1 MLDSFLTEFTEIRDE
16 LGKEGDHNFFGKNFS
31 FFSAEPIL
39 FYNTEKDVIVYANSL
54 FSSEFNFTVEDL
66 ADWKYSIY
74 PLINKEDQ
82 APFKEAMKALLDGD
96 DKTVSPDATYRLV
109 NKGKKYSYY
118 RLKVRKLSK
127 SYYYIQLENSKNSAI
142 PVLKNNTADD
152 LMNNAEAILKFGFW
166 LWEFQTDKIYWTKGM
181 YHLLQYDTEEE
192 METSITPDFYASHIL
207 KNDAYLD
214 FENRFKN
221 GKVKDSYRNKLQ
233 LKTNKGNLVTVFE
246 HANIEYDEQGQIK
259 RITGLTRDI
268 TIQEESM
275 KSLADYKTMMLE
287 NEAFLNYGTW
297 ESDPVGKELYWS
309 EGMYKIFGYEEA
321 DRDGLK
327 LNKELYIQ
335 HMNADYFLKGVEKNM
350 EQNVVKENYQWDYEI
365 KDNKGLI
372 KIISTYCKVIRNNDQ
387 EIEKIIGTT
396 RDVTELRRYE
406 RMLESKIS
414 ELNRSN
420 RELEEFAYVASHDL
434 QEPLRKISTFSQRL
448 QLKFSNKLG
457 DDGNLYLSRVVA
469 ACDNMRKLIDNLLE
483 FSRISL
489 NNSPPQQVDLYAVV
503 KNAMEDLDL
512 NIAETNTEISVGKL
526 PSVEAISSQMLQLFA
541 NMLNNS
547 IKFRKQDTP
556 LQISIESKKLTIPEK
571 QLYKLPTDV
580 TFFLITIKDNG
591 IGFEQQYADKIF
603 QLFQRLEGKS
613 EYPGTGIGLSICKKI
628 VTNHK
633 GLILANATPGNGA
646 TFSIILPKIFISN
659 DYPTSATA

>member
-16 LGKEGDHNFFGKNFS
+16 LGKEGDHNFFGRNFS

-39 FYNTEKDVIVYANSL
+39 FYNNEKDVIIYANSL
-54 FSSEFNFTVEDL
+54 FSSEFNFTIEDL

-82 APFKEAMKALLDGD
+82 APFREAMKALLDGD
-96 DKTVSPDATYRLV
+96 DKTVTPDTSYRLI

-142 PVLKNNTADD
+142 PVLKNRTADD
-152 LMNNAEAILKFGFW
+152 LMNTAEAILKFGFW
-166 LWEFQTDKIYWTKGM
+166 LWDFQTEKIYWTKGM
-181 YHLLQYDTEEE
+181 YNMLQYDTEDE

-233 LKTNKGNLVTVFE
+233 LKTNKDNLITVFE

-259 RITGLTRDI
+259 GITGLTRDI

-275 KSLADYKTMMLE
+275 KSLADYKEMMLE
-287 NEAFLNYGTW
+287 NETFLNYGTW
-297 ESDPVGKELYWS
+297 ESDPEGKELYWS
-309 EGMYKIFGYEEA
+309 EGMYNIFGYEEA

-335 HMNADYFLKGVEKNM
+335 HMNADDFLKGVEKNM

-372 KIISTYCKVIRNNDQ
+372 KIISTYGKVIRNNDQ

-406 RMLESKIS
+406 R
-414 ELNRSN
+414 
-420 RELEEFAYVASHDL
+420 
-434 QEPLRKISTFSQRL
+434 
-448 QLKFSNKLG
+448 LG
-457 DDGNLYLSRVVA
+457 
-469 ACDNMRKLIDNLLE
+469 
-483 FSRISL
+483 
-489 NNSPPQQVDLYAVV
+489 Q
-503 KNAMEDLDL
+503 
-512 NIAETNTEISVGKL
+512 
-526 PSVEAISSQMLQLFA
+526 
-541 NMLNNS
+541 
-547 IKFRKQDTP
+547 
-556 LQISIESKKLTIPEK
+556 
-571 QLYKLPTDV
+571 
-580 TFFLITIKDNG
+580 
-591 IGFEQQYADKIF
+591 
-603 QLFQRLEGKS
+603 
-613 EYPGTGIGLSICKKI
+613 
-628 VTNHK
+628 
-633 GLILANATPGNGA
+633 AT
-646 TFSIILPKIFISN
+646 
-659 DYPTSATA
+659 

>member
-16 LGKEGDHNFFGKNFS
+16 LGKEGEHSFFGKNFS

-39 FYNTEKDVIVYANSL
+39 FYNNEKDVIVYANNL
-54 FSSEFNFTVEDL
+54 FSNEFNFTVEDL

-82 APFKEAMKALLDGD
+82 APFREAMKVLLAGNGD
-96 DKTVSPDATYRLV
+96 AIFPDATYRLV

-127 SYYYIQLENSKNSAI
+127 SYYYIQLENSLKSAI
-142 PVLKNNTADD
+142 PVLKNRTADE

-166 LWEFQTDKIYWTKGM
+166 LWDFQTGKIYWTKGM
-181 YHLLQYDTEEE
+181 YRLLEYDTDEV

-207 KNDAYLD
+207 KSDAYLD

-221 GKVKDSYRNKLQ
+221 GKVKDSYRNKFQ

-246 HANIEYDEQGQIK
+246 HANIEYDEQGQIV

-268 TIQEESM
+268 TTQEESM
-275 KSLADYKTMMLE
+275 KSLADYKAMMLE
-287 NEAFLNYGTW
+287 NETFLNYGTW
-297 ESDPVGKELYWS
+297 ESDGEGKNIYWS
-309 EGMYKIFGYEEA
+309 EGMFNIFGYDDEEK
-321 DRDGLK
+321 GQIK
-327 LNKELYIQ
+327 VTKELYIQ
-335 HMNADYFLKGVEKNM
+335 HMNTDDYLRGIESNIG
-350 EQNVVKENYQWDYEI
+350 EDTVKDNYLWDYEI
-365 KDNKGLI
+365 KDNKGVI
-372 KIISTYCKVIRNNDQ
+372 KIISTYGKVIRNND
-387 EIEKIIGTT
+387 EAIEKIIGTT
-396 RDVTELRRYE
+396 RDVTELRSYE
-406 RMLESKIS
+406 RTLENKIA
-414 ELNRSN
+414 ELNHSN

-448 QLKFSNKLG
+448 QLKFANKLG
-457 DDGNLYLSRVVA
+457 DDGNLYISRVVA
-469 ACDNMRKLIDNLLE
+469 ACENMRKLIDNLLE

-489 NNSPPQQVDLYAVV
+489 NNPPPQRVDLSIVV
-503 KNAMEDLDL
+503 ANAMEDLDFT
-512 NIAETNTEISVGKL
+512 IAETNAEITVGQL
-526 PSVEAISSQMLQLFA
+526 PSVEAISSQMQQLFA

-556 LQISIESKKLTIPEK
+556 LQIKIESKKLTLPEK
-571 QLYKLPTDV
+571 ELYNLPPDKH
-580 TFFLITIKDNG
+580 FFLITVEDNG

-628 VTNHK
+628 VINHK
-633 GLILANATPGNGA
+633 GLIFANAISGNGV
-646 TFSIILPKIFISN
+646 TFSIILPKN
-659 DYPTSATA
+659 L